1 MQWSPFASRDYWI
14 ASTSNQKALIWN
26 VAAPAAQ
33 AVEHV
38 LQAHTRALTDINFS
52 AHDPD
57 MLATCAVDSFIH
69 CWDLRTPARPVISF
83 ADWYAGATQVK
94 WNRQDSHILASS
106 HDEKFHIWDTRTD
119 SHPLRTID
127 AHLTKIYG
135 IDWNRVEASH
145 LLTCSLD
152 RTIKLWDYTADED
165 NMLMRTIHT
174 PYPVWRARHTP
185 FGYGVL
191 AMPQRGDN
199 ELHLYDRRLHE
210 GEPQDAPVEP
220 VHTFEGH
227 TDQVKEF
234 LWRVRHGED
243 NGMDNRSFQLVSWA
257 ADKQLRLH
265 PMSEE
270 VLDKIGYHQGRSLHA
285 QQRFSRKG
293 ATYRSYNNPDKP
305 VNASA
310 APLLQLADSNRRRS
324 AISDALNASS
334 RTLPV
339 PDSMA
344 SIRVHRG
351 VEGGMRVSSSDQ
363 KQANPI
369 SWMRGVKI
377 STKDDTSSPRDST
390 SITTASQILP
400 WDSPESLAEEIS
412 SAGDRYKN
420 VTFGDVSVPARTIA
434 VSANGPFGLDRASVY
449 VQMTIFFPPGYPK
462 EDVPDFIIEKTSSI
476 SEGAFQSMCL
486 EIKVLCEEYK
496 QEQQGCIAAVFRYV
510 TGDQTLEQSLA
521 WLKTINQ
528 LRHDELDIP
537 SSEESSSDEED
548 NVIGQ
553 MAGLRSRQIGS
564 SAGDLLQKNAN
575 VPIPKH
581 CAALFVPS
589 GKLVCFFPSPEPASS
604 LLGSVSQLSRD
615 AKSQDL
621 FEGFGNLQHALSK
634 HAGDVKPILN
644 ETDSQSS
651 EESFSSGSSSFG
663 SSEGAGDVVPF
674 SSFTLWSAGVV
685 PRPSRSIDR
694 SRDRSTGQSQQQS
707 YAMID
712 PRKPRMHVSVYS
724 IEEDDSG
731 YPKRSLAEA
740 YIIVGQGDVVCA
752 HNAEVARDRGYP
764 ELGDVW
770 DLVRLILCDEVPLHI
785 TPELLHNEPIS
796 VVAKRGI
803 VHIKRKDSGL
813 DFGFDHPTAVRE
825 PKLKAHVKWGQHPLG
840 SEYLVQAM

>member
-1 MQWSPFASRDYWI
+1 
-14 ASTSNQKALIWN
+14 
-26 VAAPAAQ
+26 
-33 AVEHV
+33 
-38 LQAHTRALTDINFS
+38 
-52 AHDPD
+52 
-57 MLATCAVDSFIH
+57 MLATCAVDSFVH

-106 HDEKFHIWDTRTD
+106 HDEKFHIWDTRKD

-135 IDWNRVEASH
+135 IDWNRVEASN

-165 NMLMRTIHT
+165 SMLMRTIHT

-191 AMPQRGDN
+191 VMPQRGDN

-210 GEPQDAPVEP
+210 GEPQDAPAEP

-227 TDQVKEF
+227 TNQVKEF

-243 NGMDNRSFQLVSWA
+243 NGKDNRSFQLVSWA

-270 VLDKIGYHQGRSLHA
+270 VLDKIGYHQGQPLHA

-293 ATYRSYNNPDKP
+293 AVNRSYNDPDKAQ
-305 VNASA
+305 NAPGM
-310 APLLQLADSNRRRS
+310 PLLQPLDPQRRRS
-324 AISDALNASS
+324 AISDALNANS
-334 RTLPV
+334 RVLPV
-339 PDSMA
+339 PESMA
-344 SIRVHRG
+344 TIRVHRG
-351 VEGGMRVSSSDQ
+351 VDSGMRVSSGDR

-390 SITTASQILP
+390 SIMTSSQILP
-400 WDSPESLAEEIS
+400 WDSPESLGEEIS

-420 VTFGDVSVPARTIA
+420 VQFGDVSVAARTIA
-434 VSANGPFGLDRASVY
+434 VSANGPFGQDRASVY
-449 VQMTIFFPPGYPK
+449 VQMTVFFPPGYPK
-462 EDVPDFIIEKTSSI
+462 EDVPEFMIEKTSSI
-476 SEGAFQSMCL
+476 SEAAYQRMSL
-486 EIKVLCEEYK
+486 ELKILCEEYK
-496 QEQQGCIAAVFRYV
+496 QEQQGCIAAIFRYV

-521 WLKTINQ
+521 WLKTLNNVRTD
-528 LRHDELDIP
+528 LLDIP
-537 SSEESSSDEED
+537 TTEESSSDEED
-548 NVIGQ
+548 NIIGQ
-553 MAGLRSRQIGS
+553 MADIRSRNIGS
-564 SAGDLLQKNAN
+564 SAGDLIQRNAN

-581 CAALFVPS
+581 CAALFAPS

-604 LLGSVSQLSRD
+604 LLGSVSHLSKD
-615 AKSQDL
+615 GKSQDL
-621 FEGFGNLQHALSK
+621 FEGFGNLQHALDK
-634 HAGDVKPILN
+634 HGGDVKLIMD

-663 SSEGAGDVVPF
+663 SSEDAEDVIPF
-674 SSFTLWSAGVV
+674 STFTLWGAGVI
-685 PRPSRSIDR
+685 PRPRSLDR
-694 SRDRSTGQSQQQS
+694 SVDHSQRHSQHQS
-707 YAMID
+707 YVLAD
-712 PRKPRMHVSVYS
+712 SRKPRMHVSVYN
-724 IEEDDSG
+724 IEDDDPS

-740 YIIVGQGDVVCA
+740 YMVVGQGDAVCT
-752 HNAEVARDRGYP
+752 HNARVARDKGYS

-770 DLVRLILCDEVPLHI
+770 ELVRLILCDEVPLHI
-785 TPELLHNEPIS
+785 TPDMLDRENIL
-796 VVAKRGI
+796 VVARRGI

-813 DFGFDHPTAVRE
+813 DFGFDHPMAVRE
-825 PKLKAHVKWGQHPLG
+825 PKLKAHIKWGQHPLG
-840 SEYLVQAM
+840 SEFLVRAM